1 MLHIYMLGQFRVA
14 LDGFASAAKVTHT
27 CQALLAYLLLQRHRS
42 HPRDALAGLFWP
54 DFSQERARSS
64 LNTTLWRLRQALESN
79 GTPRGTYLLSAST
92 GEVGFNPDSEHWV
105 DAAAFE
111 AQSRQVLAK
120 PIEAMEAA
128 DAHALEKALQ
138 LYAGEL
144 LEGFYDDWAL
154 RERERLRSV
163 YLNGL
168 AHLMY
173 YYKHQKAYQESLV
186 YARRIL
192 DQDPLREEIHREI
205 MRLHLVNG
213 QRALAMRQYEV
224 CCELLADELGI
235 PPMEE
240 TRALHAEM
248 VNETGARPTP
258 AIPGHASIDYP
269 HLLQQLQQ
277 AIEGFEEARSQVQ
290 RAIQLVEQLAQ
301 HPNSEDAG

>member
-1 MLHIYMLGQFRVA
+1 MLGQFRVA
-14 LDGFASAAKVTHT
+14 INGFASAAKVTYT

-42 HPRDALAGLFWP
+42 HPRDTLAGLFWP
-54 DFSQERARSS
+54 DHSQERARSS

-79 GTPRGTYLLSAST
+79 GTPRGTYLLSTST
-92 GEVGFNPDSEHWV
+92 GEVGFNPDSEHWL

-120 PIEAMEAA
+120 PIHEMQAA
-128 DAHALEKALQ
+128 DAHALESALQ
-138 LYAGEL
+138 LYTGEL

-163 YLNGL
+163 YLNSL

-173 YYKHQKAYQESLV
+173 YYKHQKAYQESMV
-186 YARRIL
+186 YARQIL

-205 MRLHLVNG
+205 MRLHLANG
-213 QRALAMRQYEV
+213 QRALALRQYEV
-224 CCELLADELGI
+224 CCKLLAEELGI

-240 TRALHAEM
+240 TRALHTQI

-258 AIPGHASIDYP
+258 VIPGHASINYP
-269 HLLQQLQQ
+269 QILQQLQQ

-290 RAIQLVEQLAQ
+290 RAVQLVEWLAQ